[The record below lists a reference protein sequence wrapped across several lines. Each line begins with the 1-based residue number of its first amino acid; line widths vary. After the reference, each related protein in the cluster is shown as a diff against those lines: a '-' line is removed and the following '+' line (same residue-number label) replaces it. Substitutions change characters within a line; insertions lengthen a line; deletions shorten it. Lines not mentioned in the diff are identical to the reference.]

1 MLRIFTLS
9 HFHATMWEN
18 TAYDAVLIDK
28 ERITTGGNCSLLGGA
43 VTDFLPHQ
51 RENAPGTN
59 VERVPRRA
67 KPPYDRSS
75 TLQATKKNRKTAY
88 YENDNVRP
96 MVILNKRSACFS
108 PFNFHEVKKKKEGR
122 HGMLIFKTKDTQ
134 TKGRHPRRCLP
145 LLKEPRALR

>member
-75 TLQATKKNRKTAY
+75 TLQATKKKIRRRHTTKNG
-88 YENDNVRP
+88 NVRP

-108 PFNFHEVKKKKEGR
+108 PFNFHEVKKKKKEGMGCSFSR
-122 HGMLIFKTKDTQ
+122 QRIHKRKADIQEDA
-134 TKGRHPRRCLP
+134 CLC
-145 LLKEPRALR
+145 